1 MVLYRLLS
9 LLQMLPLAAPSAQMT
24 RLMSME
30 ELASSVI
37 GRQHAEEARPRL
49 LRVDPPNES
58 CRIAASSNSS
68 KRQSHFTFHFI
79 DFILYKAGYFTY
91 FSHCV
96 SFIGRR
102 GERRRHRG
110 RERQKSRSDRMT
122 LSSFH
127 KR

>member
-1 MVLYRLLS
+1 MVLYGLLS
-9 LLQMLPLAAPSAQMT
+9 LLQILPLAAPSAQMT

-37 GRQHAEEARPRL
+37 GRQNAEEARPRL
-49 LRVDPPNES
+49 LRVDPPNQS
-58 CRIAASSNSS
+58 SRIANSNSS
-68 KRQSHFTFHFI
+68 KRQSHLTFHVI
-79 DFILYKAGYFTY
+79 DFIFCKARYFTY
-91 FSHCV
+91 SSYCV
-96 SFIGRR
+96 LFLGRR

-122 LSSFH
+122 LSFFH